1 MDNFGVLIGMK
12 LTVKID
18 ASQKG
23 IPAVLV
29 NGKPAKRLYLAPAHQ
44 GERLIYR
51 KGSVIVKVEPFMP
64 AFNQSVRELH
74 LWNELI
80 DEEDRWCFGPILAG
94 EKPRRGH
101 RGWVAQP
108 FYRFRPGRRPMT
120 AWESVRYLGEKYAIQ
135 DFINWTDEPTD
146 YPTINWGMIRKG
158 KKIQPIIFDYGW

>member
-80 DEEDRWCFGPILAG
+80 DEEDRWCFGL
-94 EKPRRGH
+94 
-101 RGWVAQP
+101 
-108 FYRFRPGRRPMT
+108 
-120 AWESVRYLGEKYAIQ
+120 
-135 DFINWTDEPTD
+135 
-146 YPTINWGMIRKG
+146 
-158 KKIQPIIFDYGW
+158 